1 MITVT
6 VSIVRRADGAL
17 MSSATGSI
25 RESLEF
31 AMKSFHK
38 RLYDQDQMDKV
49 VQALE
54 DGCAEYDLKIQRA

>member
-6 VSIVRRADGAL
+6 VSIVRKSDGAL

-38 RLYDQDQMDKV
+38 RLYDQDQMDRV
-49 VQALE
+49 VQAIGE
-54 DGCAEYDLKIQRA
+54 GRAEYDLKIERA